1 MLVLLC
7 STVNAASTPYEIQ
20 PRFTSIMQ
28 FDSQVTISADGYAEC
43 CTEVRLSDSSYTAAL
58 TMELQRSSNGRFG
71 DTVKSWN
78 TSAEGFASMAKGR
91 FVSSGYKSLS
101 ANKQQWYNSHQ
112 RRWKKWR
119 KRATSHGQYQMRSG
133 RP

>member
-28 FDSQVTISADGYAEC
+28 FDSQVTISADEYAEC

-91 FVSSGYKSLS
+91 FVSSGYKYRVYASVEVTAPDGTVVETVPTYSL
-101 ANKQQWYNSHQ
+101 
-112 RRWKKWR
+112 
-119 KRATSHGQYQMRSG
+119 TSEY
-133 RP
+133 

>member
-91 FVSSGYKSLS
+91 CVSSGYKYRVYASVEVTAPDGTVVETVPTYSL
-101 ANKQQWYNSHQ
+101 
-112 RRWKKWR
+112 
-119 KRATSHGQYQMRSG
+119 TSEY
-133 RP
+133 

>member
-1 MLVLLC
+1 MVLLLMLVLLC

-91 FVSSGYKSLS
+91 FVSSGYKYRVYASVEVTAPDGTVVETVPTYSL
-101 ANKQQWYNSHQ
+101 
-112 RRWKKWR
+112 
-119 KRATSHGQYQMRSG
+119 TSEY
-133 RP
+133 

>member
-7 STVNAASTPYEIQ
+7 STVNAALTPYEIQ

-91 FVSSGYKSLS
+91 FVSSGYKYRVYASVEVTAPDGTVVETVPTYSL
-101 ANKQQWYNSHQ
+101 
-112 RRWKKWR
+112 
-119 KRATSHGQYQMRSG
+119 TSEY
-133 RP
+133 